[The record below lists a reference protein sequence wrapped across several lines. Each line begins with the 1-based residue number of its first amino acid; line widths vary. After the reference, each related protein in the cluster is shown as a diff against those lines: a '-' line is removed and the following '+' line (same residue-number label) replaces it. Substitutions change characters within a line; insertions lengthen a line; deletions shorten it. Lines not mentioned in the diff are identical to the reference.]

1 MPDFAEIVREHQA
14 MVYSCAY
21 HCLRDPAL
29 AEEVAQDVFLE
40 LHRHLGKLETPEH
53 IRHFLRRVAAH
64 RAIDQ
69 ARRRRPEYA
78 LETAPEPSSPAPESD
93 PLLSETL
100 RRLVASLPEKARM
113 VIILRFQEDLDPADI
128 ASVLDMPVRTVK
140 SHLQRSLELLRGKLA
155 RCTGE
160 VRV

>member
-1 MPDFAEIVREHQA
+1 MADFAEIVREHQA

-21 HCLRDPAL
+21 HSLRDRAL

-40 LHRHLGKLETPEH
+40 LHRHLGRLESPEH

-64 RAIDQ
+64 RAIDR

-113 VIILRFQEDLDPADI
+113 VVILRFQEDLDPADI
-128 ASVLDMPVRTVK
+128 AAVLGMPVRTVK

-155 RCTGE
+155 RCTGG